1 MTIRI
6 GVIGPGRCTDAEGA
20 LAFDVGRQ
28 VAERG
33 AIVLTGGLT
42 GVMREASR
50 GAAAAGGLVV
60 GLLPGSDAAEANEFV
75 TVAIPTGLGE
85 VRNALLVRASQA
97 IVAVSGSWGTLSEIA
112 LAVRTGVPVV
122 GLASPYADAL
132 DYPCV
137 ATAGEAVRW
146 VLERAGARA

>member
-1 MTIRI
+1 MTRRI
-6 GVIGPGRCTDAEGA
+6 GVIGPGRCTEAEGA
-20 LAFDVGRQ
+20 LAFAVGRQ
-28 VAERG
+28 AAERG
-33 AIVLTGGLT
+33 AVVLTGGLT

-60 GLLPGSDAAEANEFV
+60 GILPGSDAAEANEFV

-85 VRNALLVRASQA
+85 MRNALLVRASEA

-122 GLASPYADAL
+122 GLASPYGDSL
-132 DYPCV
+132 DYPRA
-137 ATAGEAVRW
+137 ATPDEAVHW
-146 VLERAGARA
+146 ALEQAAKRR